1 MAAKARFLLLTGL
14 LAAATWVCLSAVAA
28 SAFDVP
34 AVAFGDRFS
43 PLFGDGNLVR
53 SGDDR
58 SVRLLL
64 DRRSGSGFIS
74 SDYYLHGFFSASIK
88 LPKDY
93 TAGVVVAFYV
103 SVPNRRRLPQHLNIS
118 SRNIPSQ
125 SETFFYHRNI
135 SGIPARRSF
144 GPLVRAWSHGVS
156 TRIHRQPPARER
168 HRTAKLCGCAHVLRR
183 RARYSAS
190 PHGLLGLCSPERL
203 RRLAPGPGNKCSL
216 FRHSR
221 LSNGDVYEKTHDEL
235 DFEFL
240 GSRWGGQW
248 RVQTNVYGNGS
259 TSHGREERYLLPFD
273 PTLEAHRYSVLW
285 TPTHII
291 FYIDDTPIREVI
303 RHPDMGGDFPA
314 KPMAVYATIWDGST
328 WATDG
333 GKYKVN
339 YKYAPFASEFTD
351 LAVVGSRAD
360 PVLRVPRRG
369 GGADQEELLGLM
381 TADYALMTPQKRA
394 AMRAFRARHMTYTVC
409 YDAVRYAAAFPE
421 CDNSDEEREAFWAW
435 GESKTVVMKTR
446 GRGRR
451 RGRKAGAGARARS
464 DVASS

>member
-1 MAAKARFLLLTGL
+1 MAVKAGFL
-14 LAAATWVCLSAVAA
+14 LAAAAWVCLSAAVAP
-28 SAFDVP
+28 AFDGVP
-34 AVAFGDRFS
+34 TAAFDERFS

-53 SGDDR
+53 SSDDR

-93 TAGVVVAFYV
+93 TAGVVVAFY
-103 SVPNRRRLPQHLNIS
+103 
-118 SRNIPSQ
+118 
-125 SETFFYHRNI
+125 
-135 SGIPARRSF
+135 
-144 GPLVRAWSHGVS
+144 
-156 TRIHRQPPARER
+156 
-168 HRTAKLCGCAHVLRR
+168 
-183 RARYSAS
+183 
-190 PHGLLGLCSPERL
+190 
-203 RRLAPGPGNKCSL
+203 
-216 FRHSR
+216 

-285 TPTHII
+285 APTHII

-303 RHPDMGGDFPA
+303 RHPEMGGDFPA
-314 KPMAVYATIWDGST
+314 KPMAVYATIWDGSA

-339 YKYAPFASEFTD
+339 YKYAPFVSEFSD
-351 LAVVGSRAD
+351 LAVVGPRAG
-360 PVLRVPRRG
+360 PVLRVPRRSG
-369 GGADQEELLGLM
+369 DEDLLGLM
-381 TADYALMTPQKRA
+381 TADYAVMTPQKRA
-394 AMRAFRARHMTYTVC
+394 AMRAFRARQMTYTVC
-409 YDAVRYAAAFPE
+409 YDAVRYASGPFPE
-421 CDNSDEEREAFWAW
+421 CDNSEEERENFSAW
-435 GESKTVVMKTR
+435 GESKTVVMR
-446 GRGRR
+446 PRSRGRR
-451 RGRKAGAGARARS
+451 RGRKAGAGARGRA

>member
-1 MAAKARFLLLTGL
+1 MAVRAGFL
-14 LAAATWVCLSAVAA
+14 LAAAAWVWLWAVAA
-28 SAFDVP
+28 SAFDDVP
-34 AVAFGDRFS
+34 TAAFDERFS

-53 SGDDR
+53 SSDDR

-64 DRRSGSGFIS
+64 DRRSGSGFMS

-93 TAGVVVAFYV
+93 TAGVVVAFY
-103 SVPNRRRLPQHLNIS
+103 
-118 SRNIPSQ
+118 
-125 SETFFYHRNI
+125 
-135 SGIPARRSF
+135 
-144 GPLVRAWSHGVS
+144 
-156 TRIHRQPPARER
+156 
-168 HRTAKLCGCAHVLRR
+168 
-183 RARYSAS
+183 
-190 PHGLLGLCSPERL
+190 
-203 RRLAPGPGNKCSL
+203 
-216 FRHSR
+216 

-285 TPTHII
+285 APTHII
-291 FYIDDTPIREVI
+291 FYIDGTPIREVI

-314 KPMAVYATIWDGST
+314 KPMALYATIWDGSA
-328 WATDG
+328 WATEG

-339 YKYAPFASEFTD
+339 YKYAPFASEFSD
-351 LAVVGSRAD
+351 LAVVGPRAD
-360 PVLRVPRRG
+360 PVLRAPR
-369 GGADQEELLGLM
+369 GAGDDQDLLGLM
-381 TADYALMTPQKRA
+381 TADYAVMTPQKRA

-409 YDAVRYAAAFPE
+409 YDAVRYASGPFPE
-421 CDNSDEEREAFWAW
+421 CDNSDEERENFSAW
-435 GESKTVVMKTR
+435 GESKTVVMR
-446 GRGRR
+446 PRARGRR
-451 RGRKAGAGARARS
+451 RGRKAGAGARGRA